1 MIQSL
6 YVDSS
11 DEYLFMGVNGSVQI
25 NEQTNVT
32 GIVIYDLVNNT
43 FTSFQPA
50 ELSHSNGDP
59 ISVNSMVLI

>member
-1 MIQSL
+1 MNI
-6 YVDSS
+6 
-11 DEYLFMGVNGSVQI
+11 FHGVNGSVQI

-59 ISVNSMVLI
+59 ISVNSMVLFDKAINY